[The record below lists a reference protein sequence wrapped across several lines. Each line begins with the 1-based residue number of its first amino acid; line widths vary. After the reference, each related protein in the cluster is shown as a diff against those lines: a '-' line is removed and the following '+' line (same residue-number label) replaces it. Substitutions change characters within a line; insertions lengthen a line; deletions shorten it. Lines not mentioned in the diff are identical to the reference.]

1 MNCMHPFCR
10 PAITNREHGE
20 KENVFTTSGN
30 RRDVASEQLE
40 LNIDKHESMATM
52 QWEEEA
58 EARIFGFSLT
68 VPLGSIVARVT
79 T

>member
-40 LNIDKHESMATM
+40 LNIDKHESRATM
-52 QWEEEA
+52 Q
-58 EARIFGFSLT
+58 
-68 VPLGSIVARVT
+68 
-79 T
+79 